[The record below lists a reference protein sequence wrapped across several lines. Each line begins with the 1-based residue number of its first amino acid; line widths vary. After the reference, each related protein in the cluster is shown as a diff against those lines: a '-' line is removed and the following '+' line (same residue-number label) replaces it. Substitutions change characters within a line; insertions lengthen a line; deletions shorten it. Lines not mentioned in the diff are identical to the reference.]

1 MLLICYFLSQISV
14 PCNWLSNQQIVKR
27 NENIKFPRGV
37 QKRGKKYGKKIVEE
51 NVKLFFSSSSST
63 SRFCCCM
70 CVHTMHSFSDL
81 EFFFRENIFLTI
93 INLNAT
99 LLLIIILLIPVN
111 VEMYLNNFVT
121 SVVNDGVSMYLI
133 SVSMYL
139 ISKYRFLCI

>member
-1 MLLICYFLSQISV
+1 MGVGWGLIKKILIGSRVGLVF
-14 PCNWLSNQQIVKR
+14 
-27 NENIKFPRGV
+27 E
-37 QKRGKKYGKKIVEE
+37 KRGGKCGKKIDQE
-51 NVKLFFSSSSST
+51 NVKFFFSSSSST